1 MTFLSRVTIARMFMF
16 DGSGHGS
23 YLKMVLCFYVKLGL
37 FWKAKGLGKQK
48 KLYAPFE
55 GPLPT
60 PLPSALENCFI
71 SSCFRSQKTIE

>member
-1 MTFLSRVTIARMFMF
+1 MTFLSRETIARMFMF

-48 KLYAPFE
+48 KSYAPFE
-55 GPLPT
+55 GPP
-60 PLPSALENCFI
+60 PNPSTLCIRKLFY
-71 SSCFRSQKTIE
+71 FQLL

>member
-48 KLYAPFE
+48 KIVRPF
-55 GPLPT
+55 
-60 PLPSALENCFI
+60 
-71 SSCFRSQKTIE
+71 

>member
-37 FWKAKGLGKQK
+37 FWKTKGLGKQK
-48 KLYAPFE
+48 NRAPLLKAPSQPLYPMH
-55 GPLPT
+55 
-60 PLPSALENCFI
+60 
-71 SSCFRSQKTIE
+71 

>member
-37 FWKAKGLGKQK
+37 FWKPKDWGNNNHASLLKALSQPPQP
-48 KLYAPFE
+48 Y
-55 GPLPT
+55 
-60 PLPSALENCFI
+60 ALENYFAVALD
-71 SSCFRSQKTIE
+71 FKRQ

>member
-37 FWKAKGLGKQK
+37 FWKTKGLGKQK
-48 KLYAPFE
+48 NQCPF
-55 GPLPT
+55 
-60 PLPSALENCFI
+60 
-71 SSCFRSQKTIE
+71 